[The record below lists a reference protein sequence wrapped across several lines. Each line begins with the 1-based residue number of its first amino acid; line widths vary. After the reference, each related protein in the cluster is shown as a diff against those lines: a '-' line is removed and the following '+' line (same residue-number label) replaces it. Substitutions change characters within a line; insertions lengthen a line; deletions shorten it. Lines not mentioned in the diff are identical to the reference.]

1 MKKILYIIIVLLFIG
16 CKSVKYLEIYKCK
29 PVSYG
34 SAIQGDAL
42 MFFFDDYNHEIRKIK
57 FKKRKLTT
65 DLDNEINK
73 LKDYLVTNGNQD
85 DNKLG
90 VYYFAIIKDQ
100 DTLYSN
106 SDFQSWKYKDKV
118 GRYKSDI
125 LIKHILR

>member
-1 MKKILYIIIVLLFIG
+1 MKNILYILIILLFIS
-16 CKSVKYLEIYKCK
+16 CKSVNYLEIYKCK

-34 SAIQGDAL
+34 SAIHGDKL
-42 MFFFDDYNHEIRKIK
+42 KYFFDDYNHEIRKIK

-65 DLDNEINK
+65 DLNNEINK
-73 LKDYLVTNGNQD
+73 LKDYLIANGNQD
-85 DNKLG
+85 NKSG
-90 VYYFAIIKDQ
+90 IYYFAIIKDQ

-106 SDFQSWKYKDKV
+106 SDLQSWKYKDKV

>member
-1 MKKILYIIIVLLFIG
+1 MKNILYILIILLFIS
-16 CKSVKYLEIYKCK
+16 CKSFNYLEIYKCK
-29 PVSYG
+29 PVSYV
-34 SAIQGDAL
+34 SAIHGDKL
-42 MFFFDDYNHEIRKIK
+42 KYFFDDYNHEIRKIK

-65 DLDNEINK
+65 DLNKEINK

-85 DNKLG
+85 DNRLG
-90 VYYFAIIKDQ
+90 VYYFAIIKEQ

-106 SDFQSWKYKDKV
+106 SDLQSWKYKDKV